1 MRTQVEWFAKRMEN
15 KLIANDHKGGW
26 QGEPNYYF
34 TTCIKDELD
43 ELQSALMSGNET
55 EAINECVDIANFAMM
70 LADNLWQARA
80 RRDRYNEAIVSEIPP
95 RRI

>member
-1 MRTQVEWFAKRMEN
+1 LRTQVEWFAKRMEN
-15 KLIANDHKGGW
+15 KLAANDHKGGW
-26 QGEPNYYF
+26 QGEPVYYF
-34 TTCIKDELD
+34 LERIDQELN
-43 ELQSALMSGNET
+43 ELQDALMSGDKT

-80 RRDRYNEAIVSEIPP
+80 RRERYNEAVVSEIPP